1 MRRTAESAGGSFQ
14 IRRLRVRRRRVH
26 TSDTRMQGPQPHD
39 PDWEHW
45 PGRPTGEEGMRSRLR
60 SLFVPTDAGDAI
72 AELIAEHSR
81 ELETRAA
88 ELRAAVAELEQRE
101 ARARE
106 LHARVEQV
114 LREGAAELDVRHSD
128 LSVRASELDRREAAV
143 AEAERRAEDRAR
155 ELGAVELKGAAL
167 ERREQVVRERKQALE
182 RRAQTVGERE
192 DELVRATDRFAQ
204 AGADGTDDADV
215 PESAHVI
222 LAVDNGYR
230 LLERDG
236 AAPAAGETL
245 ELDGQA
251 HRCVRVTASPYP
263 HDRRRC
269 AVVERVPPPEL

>member
-1 MRRTAESAGGSFQ
+1 
-14 IRRLRVRRRRVH
+14 
-26 TSDTRMQGPQPHD
+26 
-39 PDWEHW
+39 
-45 PGRPTGEEGMRSRLR
+45 MRSRLR

-167 ERREQVVRERKQALE
+167 ERREQVVREREQAV
-182 RRAQTVGERE
+182 RERE

-269 AVVERVPPPEL
+269 AVVERVPPPEG